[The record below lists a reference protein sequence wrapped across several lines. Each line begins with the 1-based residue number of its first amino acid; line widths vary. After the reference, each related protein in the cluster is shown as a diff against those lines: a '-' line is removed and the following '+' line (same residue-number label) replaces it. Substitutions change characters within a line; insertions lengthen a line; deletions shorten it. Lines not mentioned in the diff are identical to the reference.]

1 MTVGELRRQSLTDDR
16 LAQMAADDTI
26 LIEG

>member
-16 LAQMAADDTI
+16 SAHMAADDTI
-26 LIEG
+26 LIEA